1 MQSKPHLKLS
11 HRLFTDLMKE
21 RKSFFG
27 IIVFNFT
34 ANLVFSFLE
43 QNIGLGLCFIEFKP
57 NSHNSLYI
65 DPCLVLCTYPDNI
78 FICLHD
84 LRKP

>member
-1 MQSKPHLKLS
+1 MCNLNHTLSS

-43 QNIGLGLCFIEFKP
+43 QNIGFGLCFIQFKP

-65 DPCLVLCTYPDNI
+65 DQCLVLCTYPDNI

-84 LRKP
+84 LCNP